1 MKILTCFLVYS
12 FILAALA
19 LYFPFSGVYNVAA
32 SAPHTALVRW
42 YMGTFSDHS
51 VEKHSAGIKVPAQY
65 FAASPDEGIRLY
77 DETCLPCHGAP
88 GIERSLTAKGLNPE
102 PPELYK
108 TVGDLKPEEVFW
120 VIKNGIK
127 MTGMP
132 SFEKGKTDEEIW
144 TLAAFVKKL
153 PQISPEVYQQLK
165 ERYEKAAAGPLAAS
179 PTRR

>member
-19 LYFPFSGVYNVAA
+19 LSFPYWGVFNVAA
-32 SAPHTALVRW
+32 SAPHTAFVKWYLGTVR
-42 YMGTFSDHS
+42 DHS
-51 VEKHSAGIKVPAQY
+51 VESHSAGIKVPAQY
-65 FAASPDEGIRLY
+65 FAAQPDEGFKQY
-77 DETCLPCHGAP
+77 DKTCLPCHGAP
-88 GIERSLTAKGLNPE
+88 GIERSLVAKGLNPE

-108 TVGDLKPEEVFW
+108 SVRNLKPEEVFW

-132 SFEKGKTDEEIW
+132 SFEKGKTDEQIW

-153 PQISPEVYQQLK
+153 PQISPDVYQQLK
-165 ERYEKAAAGPLAAS
+165 ERYGKAVAGPPAVPS
-179 PTRR
+179 PRR